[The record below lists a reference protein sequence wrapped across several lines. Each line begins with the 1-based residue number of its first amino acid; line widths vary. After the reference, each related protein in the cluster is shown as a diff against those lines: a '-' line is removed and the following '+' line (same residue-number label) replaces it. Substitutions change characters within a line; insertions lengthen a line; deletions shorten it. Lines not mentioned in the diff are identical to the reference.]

1 MLRAPLRE
9 HSGEHQ
15 GPRPHARPVSP
26 AHRLPRI
33 VSVWVVGGIT
43 PRRRDRWR
51 NPAPAQS
58 PTPAQSP
65 APAPALPPAAYPHRD
80 SGQRRIAAARHL
92 HQRRCTPLRTH
103 AVGSID
109 RRPLRQGADPRRN
122 ALSQAAGDT
131 AAAAPWHTR
140 LLQKAHQFAH
150 DTHGHR
156 HTDQLDRRIAALHQ
170 PVHQQG
176 EAQGQQVG
184 HQLVQDILLQR
195 HRRLTGVHH

>member
-1 MLRAPLRE
+1 MAKPRASTISRT
-9 HSGEHQ
+9 ST
-15 GPRPHARPVSP
+15 RSAAR
-26 AHRLPRI
+26 RI
-33 VSVWVVGGIT
+33 G
-43 PRRRDRWR
+43 
-51 NPAPAQS
+51 
-58 PTPAQSP
+58 TPARGESP
-65 APAPALPPAAYPHRD
+65 
-80 SGQRRIAAARHL
+80 QRGICTNVGAR
-92 HQRRCTPLRTH
+92 PLRTH

-109 RRPLRQGADPRRN
+109 RRSLRQGADPRRN

-184 HQLVQDILLQR
+184 HQLVQHILLQR